1 MIQVTFKAKHFYYV
15 VYYLKNKSIQQYYPI
30 INRIATALVGN
41 NDMTADFTI
50 SATVNEIVD
59 IFKILTYLPEGQT
72 NKINVE
78 MDDML
83 LPQIVLGVA
92 DEQANGVGPDA
103 NGNLPENAYWQTI
116 ARDITYV
123 KTSNTTIRDSII
135 NTGKSFVDSL

>member
-1 MIQVTFKAKHFYYV
+1 
-15 VYYLKNKSIQQYYPI
+15 
-30 INRIATALVGN
+30 
-41 NDMTADFTI
+41 
-50 SATVNEIVD
+50 
-59 IFKILTYLPEGQT
+59 
-72 NKINVE
+72 

-123 KTSNTTIRDSII
+123 KTSNTTIRDNII
-135 NTGKSFVDSL
+135 DTGKSFIDSI